1 MCASRALSRACP
13 PLDVADATGPPAPG
27 PKPPLPRPP
36 AAPSPA
42 SAPSAARRLPL
53 AGATPPS
60 ARGRASHGRGVAVAP
75 SVGAQSVATACRPTR
90 ELRAGGRRPSST
102 GLRLARGSAGG
113 GDTLRTDGRGDR
125 DATPV
130 TGTPASRRRRRAGER
145 QTPRR
150 TRRRRR
156 RWGRR
161 RSWEWRLRPR
171 CGRASGVGD
180 VEWWAC
186 PGEGPRRAHHVTEP
200 ASHARGVEAIGHT
213 RRGQGSPHA
222 NLTMP
227 LVEAS
232 SASLAIQA
240 IYGDAT

>member
-90 ELRAGGRRPSST
+90 EPQPGT
-102 GLRLARGSAGG
+102 AR
-113 GDTLRTDGRGDR
+113 
-125 DATPV
+125 
-130 TGTPASRRRRRAGER
+130 TPAASAQLAPGRLRRGPRASAKPRDEHVRPLRRAVVHLPAGL
-145 QTPRR
+145 
-150 TRRRRR
+150 
-156 RWGRR
+156 G
-161 RSWEWRLRPR
+161 
-171 CGRASGVGD
+171 
-180 VEWWAC
+180 
-186 PGEGPRRAHHVTEP
+186 GEGPR
-200 ASHARGVEAIGHT
+200 SAR
-213 RRGQGSPHA
+213 RQ
-222 NLTMP
+222 
-227 LVEAS
+227 
-232 SASLAIQA
+232 LAD
-240 IYGDAT
+240 DAVLL